1 MLSVDILYNVI
12 SVKAAID
19 EGEYCKGMK
28 TFLRHLNLY
37 PINHKHYYLY
47 INIYIK
53 FSNQGLYYTLIYI

>member
-37 PINHKHYYLY
+37 PLNHKHYYR
-47 INIYIK
+47 I
-53 FSNQGLYYTLIYI
+53 ST